1 MRSRHKE
8 RTFLI
13 ITFCG
18 HDEININ
25 REELQDK
32 VLSAINDFAKGED
45 VTFYLG
51 GYGTFDW
58 IALRACQKYKESHP
72 GSQLLFISPYYGE
85 EYFES
90 KELYIKECDD
100 IIYPEVEKTPKR
112 FAISKRNEWMVNKAD
127 YVIAYVNFSW
137 GGAVKTLEYTVK
149 HKKTF
154 INFGTKVFD
163 D

>member
-1 MRSRHKE
+1 MRSRKKE

-25 REELQDK
+25 REDLQDK
-32 VLSAINDFAKGED
+32 VLSAINDNAKGED
-45 VTFYLG
+45 VIFYLG

-72 GSQLLFISPYYGE
+72 ASQLLFIAPYYGE

-90 KELYIKECDD
+90 KERYIKECDD

-127 YVIAYVNFSW
+127 YVIAYVNHSW
-137 GGAVKTLEYTVK
+137 GGAVKTLEYAVK
-149 HKKTF
+149 HKKPF
-154 INFGTKVFD
+154 INFGTKSSF
-163 D
+163 

>member
-1 MRSRHKE
+1 M
-8 RTFLI
+8 I

-25 REELQDK
+25 REELQDN
-32 VLSAINDFAKGED
+32 VLSAINNYAKGED

-72 GSQLLFISPYYGE
+72 ASQLFFIAPYYGE

-90 KELYIKECDD
+90 KENYIKECDG
-100 IIYPEVEKTPKR
+100 IVYPEVEKTPKR
-112 FAISKRNEWMVNKAD
+112 FAISKRNEWMVSKAD

-137 GGAVKTLEYTVK
+137 GGAVKTLQYAVK
-149 HKKTF
+149 HKKPF

>member
-1 MRSRHKE
+1 M
-8 RTFLI
+8 I

-18 HDEININ
+18 HDEIRDN
-25 REELQDK
+25 REELEDK
-32 VLSAINDFAKGED
+32 VLSAIKDYVKGNDVA
-45 VTFYLG
+45 FYLG

-58 IALRACQKYKESHP
+58 IALRACQKYKENHP
-72 GSQLLFISPYYGE
+72 ASQLLFISPYYGE

-90 KELYIKECDD
+90 KEMYIKECDD
-100 IIYPEVEKTPKR
+100 IVYPEVEKTPKR

-137 GGAVKTLEYTVK
+137 GGASKTLLYAVK
-149 HKKTF
+149 HKKPF